1 MVIGLTMKLRDV
13 PNEVLKEKAA
23 EIGSTFGYLY
33 LVKLG
38 HRTAGR
44 KLAERI
50 EKVLG
55 IPKEKVI
62 WPETDCE
69 NQKEASQ

>member
-1 MVIGLTMKLRDV
+1 MILRDV
-13 PNEVLKEKAA
+13 SNDVLREKAA
-23 EIGSTFGYLY
+23 EIGTTFGYLY

-38 HRTAGR
+38 HRRAGR

-62 WPETDCE
+62 WPDSECCPCPDQAA
-69 NQKEASQ
+69 NDH